1 VASASQVARVRDERE
16 SHGRGAESARGERAA
31 CAHEADSTRRLVDE
45 FQQVALFFLFSF
57 ISVNSQFFF
66 EVSVNSQLGLAIITW
81 LLHDVLAD
89 SESVPR

>member
-1 VASASQVARVRDERE
+1 MASASQVARVRDERE

-57 ISVNSQFFF
+57 F
-66 EVSVNSQLGLAIITW
+66 SVNSQLGLAIITW

-89 SESVPR
+89 SEPVSR